1 VKWSVSSLAKDDISK
16 RLAKRLK
23 SARQS
28 RSLSLEALEKLS
40 GVSRSMISQIERS
53 ESSPTV
59 ATLWN
64 LTQALNVDFSGL
76 LDVGPADR
84 SPIKE
89 VVRAEQI
96 PVIDSK
102 GHGCK
107 IRILSGPETVGD
119 TEIYD
124 LEFEPHG
131 ILDSEPHRSGCVE
144 NLTVFSGKLVVTSD
158 GVSETVQKGDTVRY
172 VADRHHSIQAKGKSG
187 RAVLIVTG
195 S

>member
-1 VKWSVSSLAKDDISK
+1 MAKDDISK

-28 RSLSLEALEKLS
+28 RSLSLEALEKIS
-40 GVSRSMISQIERS
+40 GVSRSMISQIERA

-64 LTQALNVDFSGL
+64 LTQALKVDFSGL
-76 LDVGPADR
+76 LDSGPKER

-89 VVRAEQI
+89 VVRAAHT

-102 GHGCK
+102 GQGCK
-107 IRILSGPETVGD
+107 IRILSAPETVGG

-124 LEFEPHG
+124 LEFDSDG
-131 ILDSEPHRSGCVE
+131 ILNSEPHRAGCVE
-144 NLTVFSGKLVVTSD
+144 NLTVFSGKLIVTSD
-158 GVSETVQKGDTVRY
+158 GVAETVHKGDTVRY
-172 VADRHHSIQAKGKSG
+172 VADRSHSIQAKGRAG
-187 RAVLIVTG
+187 RAILIVTG